1 MTNINT
7 SNIAYSINGSTRS
20 RIIDITYH
28 TGARKLSCK
37 WSEMKY
43 DYENDKE
50 CFVTMYN
57 FLKAFIKGEFKYQF
71 KNRGKNYLFAEMPA
85 QQQNNIK
92 ALCASYEAFLSV
104 AA

>member
-1 MTNINT
+1 MKTN
-7 SNIAYSINGSTRS
+7 NIASSINGSTRS
-20 RIIDITYH
+20 RIIDITYK

-43 DYENDKE
+43 DYENDKD

-57 FLKAFIKGEFKYQF
+57 FFKAFIKGEFKYQF
-71 KNRGKNYLFAEMPA
+71 KNRGKNYLFSEMPA

-104 AA
+104 ADIRY